1 MTDFLTSPSTH
12 AYIPPPPLADHVAL
26 LWRQSNHLPAH
37 PKERCLPDGS
47 VEWILNLGEDDL
59 PIYPN
64 AHASH
69 LEWAR
74 DGVVMGAHSR
84 YFVIDTAHPVTILGV
99 HFKPGGAFFACPADE
114 LHDQGIALDCLLG
127 RRIGELREQLMAAAT
142 PQAQF
147 GLLECFLLAEWYRY
161 QKGRPQH
168 PAVRF
173 AIDEFAARG
182 RSVAA
187 VTEQL
192 SLSSTRFTQLF
203 RAQVGLTPKV
213 FSRVQRFQRVI
224 RRLENQQAVD
234 WVALALD
241 CGYYDQ
247 AHFIHD
253 FQAFSGLNPTT
264 YAAQPGKRLNHVPLL
279 V

>member
-1 MTDFLTSPSTH
+1 
-12 AYIPPPPLADHVAL
+12 
-26 LWRQSNHLPAH
+26 
-37 PKERCLPDGS
+37 
-47 VEWILNLGEDDL
+47 
-59 PIYPN
+59 
-64 AHASH
+64 
-69 LEWAR
+69 
-74 DGVVMGAHSR
+74 MGAHSQ

-99 HFKPGGAFFACPADE
+99 HFKPGGGFFACPADE
-114 LHDQGIALDCLLG
+114 LHNQGIPLDCLLG
-127 RRIGELREQLMAAAT
+127 RRIRELREQLMAAAT
-142 PQAQF
+142 PQVQF
-147 GLLECFLLAEWYRY
+147 SILERFLLAEWYQF
-161 QKGRPQH
+161 QKRNNQH

-173 AIDEFAARG
+173 GVDQFATHA

-187 VTEQL
+187 VTEQIG
-192 SLSSTRFTQLF
+192 LSSTRFTQLF

-213 FSRVQRFQRVI
+213 FSRVQRFQRAI

-253 FQAFSGLNPTT
+253 FQAFAGLNPTT